1 MDFKGRREGGR
12 EGGIEG
18 VPVHP
23 NQLHR
28 QGIGD
33 ELLLDRH
40 RVLDDSHHPLLR
52 ALYRTLAVEQA
63 GEVAVQAFVA
73 GDELVGE
80 GEALR
85 EGGREGK
92 EEREGEGGK

>member
-1 MDFKGRREGGR
+1 MREGGR
-12 EGGIEG
+12 G

-28 QGIGD
+28 QGVGN

-40 RVLDDSHHPLLR
+40 RILDDSHHSLLR
-52 ALYRTLAVEQA
+52 ALDRTLRVKQA
-63 GEVAVQAFVA
+63 SKIAVQAFVA

-85 EGGREGK
+85 EGR
-92 EEREGEGGK
+92 EEREGGRGK